1 MTREID
7 IKKLFISNIAEAK
20 FQLLV
25 FKPLIAPITFTK
37 KEKVVIKQVTASEN
51 AHIIQ
56 RAIVINYI

>member
-25 FKPLIAPITFTK
+25 FKPLIAPITFIK
-37 KEKVVIKQVTASEN
+37 KEKVVIKQVTANEN

>member
-37 KEKVVIKQVTASEN
+37 KEKVVIK
-51 AHIIQ
+51 
-56 RAIVINYI
+56 